1 MAQISDW
8 GPPLWKILH
17 ASAER
22 AGAYSTEMRMVDEI
36 RAWIRLLKTTEGVL
50 PCPLCRNHY
59 MEWRKA
65 HPPEDLLRYRGSIFK
80 EELRRWLWG
89 LHEHV
94 NTHRG
99 IQPEARL
106 SFEDLSGAYASVTRQ
121 EIQQSM
127 GDLVKQFEKAVL
139 YRQVQGTYVIE
150 WKRVFAF
157 LRTVVGGI

>member
-1 MAQISDW
+1 
-8 GPPLWKILH
+8 
-17 ASAER
+17 
-22 AGAYSTEMRMVDEI
+22 
-36 RAWIRLLKTTEGVL
+36 
-50 PCPLCRNHY
+50 
-59 MEWRKA
+59 
-65 HPPEDLLRYRGSIFK
+65 
-80 EELRRWLWG
+80 
-89 LHEHV
+89 V

-99 IQPEARL
+99 IQPEGRL
-106 SFEDLSGAYASVTRQ
+106 SFEDLSGVYASVTRQ